1 MTISFSGLASGLDTS
16 SWVESL
22 TALKRAKVTT
32 LEEEQ
37 EVVQLSR
44 DTLNNIKSFFTS
56 FRSVLEKVT
65 DTKFNVAS
73 MDLFSQKLA
82 QSSNTNVL
90 TATATAEAEEGTY
103 EITVDK
109 LASNTHATSGFTYYT
124 TIVETTTATGDSLLK
139 HLGIKSGNIGV
150 TIGGSEVTLNISEND
165 SISDLVDK
173 FKNIGVNAGFNSDT
187 GIFSL
192 DIGAD
197 DIRDIDNTG
206 IVEGLHLEG
215 VNRGY
220 QSGTLTTE
228 KVETVYTPADGS
240 TLLKDLGVKA
250 GSIVIS
256 ANDADYNVQIDT
268 QDTLQ
273 DLINGLN
280 ANGIS
285 ATIED
290 GIFTL
295 NNAEITN
302 QGTTG
307 IIDALGLTSEIDS
320 VTQQSGNLA
329 FNTVTTETAG
339 ATEDTLLK
347 NLVGGESL
355 KNGDTVIVKDS
366 DNNLS
371 TITLST
377 TDTLGDLIEKLN
389 NSGLTASIDT
399 NSNIE
404 ITGGTVTGGSYDI
417 EEILGLE
424 FNQISGTITGDSI
437 ESKVEGFADENTTF
451 AELGITNAEF
461 EIYNQA
467 GSKLTSMN
475 IQSDSTLGDF
485 FEHLSTSY
493 GIEGS
498 INNGV
503 IRLTS
508 TSGNVL
514 VANELGITTETVTS
528 KTVITQKSD
537 SEITTLTTATADRTT
552 NLADLGLD
560 GLEYHIMSGSG
571 ELAEGIL
578 SSTETLGD
586 WFDTLANYGI
596 NATINNG
603 IITFD
608 SPDGNWLSGE
618 VNDALG
624 IEVDITDNETVIT
637 ENTMISTEKLYSTQT
652 QVVNADLDTT
662 LGEILNWNSGNTYT
676 ITGTINSDGSI
687 TGGSVIAISSA
698 ADLMA
703 MTNLSGA
710 ALGYTYVL
718 KKDITLSSDEW
729 NAIGN
734 QVNPFSGVFDG
745 QGHNITLDITLRDSG
760 GLFDTVTGTIKNLS
774 VSGNIEIESYTTNQ
788 SVEDKVRDI
797 LQTELGVGNINNY
810 QLDARI
816 REDLGADSLDLTE
829 LVMAFENEF
838 YIEISDN
845 DAQNLFTIGDIVNH
859 IINTPPNNAAYEME
873 YATIENIGSIAGVM
887 LDNSHIENVSSSVN
901 ITKANTGT
909 EVQYA
914 GGLVGTLYH
923 GNMKNSEFTGS
934 ITSSGYVG
942 GLVGYLYSSTIQAS
956 AVTGTLN
963 ATEKVGG
970 IAGYS
975 YLTEVYSDILFAGT
989 INASNT
995 AYGGGFAADTYETW
1009 VDRFIN
1015 IGTINSDT
1023 SNVYGIEFSGSG
1035 YYTDCLIGS
1044 NVNVTSPDGPSGM
1057 HTDSTCYTVELSDL
1071 SNVAFND
1078 LGFDSSVWNITEN
1091 GEVSIKTSGVQHF
1104 IQSGV
1109 ITLYDEYNSPL
1120 DSITLSADMTIGEML
1135 DEFAN
1140 LGVTGSISDGVISLD
1155 SIVSGDMNYIE
1166 GDVLNAMGI
1175 KTILNSGS
1183 VSYTDSKVLTHEA
1196 ANSYITED
1204 TLWLDIEGNLETCC
1218 TIDIVNQDGFVT
1230 SINVENKTLGEIFDE
1245 LETYGIKGEIVDGKL
1260 KFSSTGEYFIT
1271 EPADLLGV
1279 TGFDIT
1285 TTTKTIGAGVTQ
1297 GVTFESTQPVVLT
1310 SETPITLD
1318 TKLGDFLDMSDSVVN
1333 IHDCQTAE
1341 TFKVTL
1347 SADNTVSDFISILGG
1362 YSLEVLLN
1370 NDGTISISDED
1381 ANNAC
1386 YLTGSIIDQMGI
1398 TIVSGATTGVSL
1410 TSSAAVTYQSVVG
1423 IQTITAGIT
1432 QTSTVAITY
1441 TYSSSSTTLLSSI
1454 TSPDQLE
1461 DYGTYYIKTVEDLKK
1476 LAEWTNDGS
1485 LPHCTLELVNDI
1497 NLSGITL
1504 TPIGT
1509 EANPFTGIFDGNGH
1523 TISNFK
1529 LANNQI
1535 NTGFFG
1541 VTDGSYVVNL
1551 GLENVSIYYSGY
1563 NIDNVGLMVG
1573 KATNA
1578 SDFSECYVQG
1588 SINMNAENVGG
1599 FAGTMDTSSIY
1610 NSGAYVSINLTGSA
1624 TNVGG
1629 LVGDSISSTIDN
1641 SGVRGSIDTYSGNA
1655 LGGMIGSVFN
1665 SYIYGYTNDM
1675 WVSGMSSYRGTVLGY
1690 NENSTSNINI
1700 ESNSLNGSSDPA
1712 IGGGVTSGSGINI
1725 TSSYNVSDVESS
1737 SILVPT
1743 DSYYEDPHIVT
1754 ATASGTTTFGQLG
1767 LTSNASVT
1775 LVSQGTTYTY
1785 TVQTTTTLSSFM
1797 SYLNGKG
1804 FSTSLTGGKLTIS
1817 GKDNVYIKSDFNDTL
1832 DKLLKF
1838 KDRYGTGSNAITT
1851 TRTTTTSSTQTIT
1864 ENTLLADIDGFY
1876 FNNNETCITIENN
1889 GQIIYATVH
1898 SDYTVGDLINALES
1912 CGIDAS
1918 LSNGKL
1924 SLTPQSGV
1932 SIADD
1937 TDDNILGQ
1945 LNIENAFDSYVEKT
1959 MTDSDPLS
1967 ADGTSSLTGDTT
1979 MGDLGLPAFGFDI
1992 QISKKGETG
2001 HISIQ
2006 SGRDTTIMND
2016 LIEELANYGI
2026 QAQVSNGKFQITG
2039 YTGDYYISGMS
2050 EGLANALNLPWGE
2063 GSNSPYYT
2071 TTSSQTGTMSNSDKL
2086 TYECS
2091 EKITLNTE
2099 LGDIEGWTAGSI
2111 KIMKADG
2118 GYITANLRADQSIQ
2132 DLFDILNTYG
2142 ISGSVDSSGKI
2153 TLISENGSYIQEGT
2167 SNTLE
2172 KLGLQMTSSTQS
2184 GLVNTNSNELR
2195 VTTISA
2201 ATEDTKL
2208 ADITG
2213 GTYQDGYI
2221 SIIKNGVY
2229 KNISLSADETMGS
2242 LMAKLEEQGFST
2254 SIQNGALT
2262 ISADSD
2268 VKLSNYTGSQ
2278 KESNIFEL
2286 LGIDPADWEDTS
2298 SYRPGEAQMTT
2309 IVTTVSAATGETT
2322 LGSLGITDGYF
2333 YIQSN
2338 GVRYKAMVSSTDTIN
2353 DLRDTL
2359 SRFGIQSGLIESNGE
2374 FKFRLTG
2381 SGNSYIESAANG
2393 SNIVEK
2399 LFANGKDISYNYSA
2413 EVNTSLTTTDIL
2425 TATDD
2430 TLLSEFDTDWG
2441 GSPLKSEG
2449 TLVFNIGDETKV
2461 INITSDETFGSLI
2474 TKLESAG
2481 INASIK
2487 DGKLT
2492 LAAGNKDFSI
2502 DSSASASS
2510 LIANLGLTY
2519 SDNLGGFAASNDTV
2533 EQTISTVVEKTA
2545 SVAANADYSTQLGLL
2560 NISSGSFTIY
2570 RNGEK
2575 ATIQI
2580 DEEDTFSDLRSRISS
2595 AFSDVDIELKDG
2607 HLTIFSKT
2615 DGVQINAGASV
2626 DTSNIASVL
2635 GLQQNEN
2642 KVTSSRELYSVNESS
2657 KLTESGIFK
2666 LGDVTEGTFT
2676 IGDAVF
2682 EITDT
2687 TTLKDIISQINASED
2702 ANATAY
2708 WDSIDGKLVI
2718 ESRTTGSALIN
2729 IEKGTSNFTDIMG
2742 FTSTDS
2748 NGVVRLNTSAQEIG
2762 TNAKFSINGT
2772 NYTSSTNTVTSDIS
2786 RIQGVTLNL
2795 KDISEG
2801 GSVTLTI
2808 EKDAEKVSNAISD
2821 IVDAYNE
2828 LIENVDTEIAADGDL
2843 HDQTT
2848 LKLIR
2853 NQLRNLMTSSSYGN
2867 SVFKNLDAIGIGFDT
2882 ASANNISTENVNKL
2896 FFDQDKFLE
2905 AYSKDS
2911 DAVKDLL
2918 AGTESHPGI
2927 LSRVENIVESSLT
2940 AVTGYFDTA
2949 DNSYER
2955 EIQRY
2960 DDKIKKANAA
2970 VERYKERLESKFQT
2984 MDMLISNMQNQ
2995 YSSFLSL

>member
-399 NSNIE
+399 DSNIE

-745 QGHNITLDITLRDSG
+745 QGHNITLDVTLRDSG

-829 LVMAFENEF
+829 LVMAFEEKF
-838 YIEISDN
+838 GIEISDN

-859 IINTPPNNAAYEME
+859 IINIPLGDAAYEME

-1091 GEVSIKTSGVQHF
+1091 GEVSIKTSGVPHS

-1120 DSITLSADMTIGEML
+1120 DSITLSSDMTIGEML

-1204 TLWLDIEGNLETCC
+1204 TLWLDIEGNLETCN

-1271 EPADLLGV
+1271 EPVDLLGV

-1410 TSSAAVTYQSVVG
+1410 TSSKALTEQ
-1423 IQTITAGIT
+1423 IQTSQIITTGVT
-1432 QTSTVAITY
+1432 QTSTSAVTYYANMPDAIDFSTV
-1441 TYSSSSTTLLSSI
+1441 SSSTRL
-1454 TSPDQLE
+1454 TSGKYFISTE
-1461 DYGTYYIKTVEDLKK
+1461 EDLKK
-1476 LAEWTNDGS
+1476 LATMTNSGLIGS
-1485 LPHCTLELVNDI
+1485 GTTFYLKND
-1497 NLSGITL
+1497 ITL
-1504 TPIGT
+1504 TSSITSIGNASNPFEGTFNGMGYVISNVNIINPESNTYKGLFGYIKNATIGNLGT
-1509 EANPFTGIFDGNGH
+1509 EV
-1523 TISNFK
+1523 
-1529 LANNQI
+1529 L
-1535 NTGFFG
+1535 FG
-1541 VTDGSYVVNL
+1541 AQHFSGGLVGCSEYSY
-1551 GLENVSIYYSGY
+1551 I
-1563 NIDNVGLMVG
+1563 
-1573 KATNA
+1573 TN
-1578 SDFSECYVQG
+1578 CYTTG
-1588 SINMNAENVGG
+1588 SIMYTTTKAAV
-1599 FAGTMDTSSIY
+1599 
-1610 NSGAYVSINLTGSA
+1610 
-1624 TNVGG
+1624 VGG
-1629 LVGDSISSTIDN
+1629 LVGYMIGGRIVNSATDVYLKVRTTDVGGFVGCADYGTIINSFAAGTITGSSTNAGGFAGEVIN
-1641 SGVRGSIDTYSGNA
+1641 STFISC
-1655 LGGMIGSVFN
+1655 
-1665 SYIYGYTNDM
+1665 YTTNP
-1675 WVSGMSSYRGTVLGY
+1675 VSGGQNTGGFIGWNEGGNQYNGAIYYNSCSNGIGGSNSSATTTPVYGGGTKPTA
-1690 NENSTSNINI
+1690 SI
-1700 ESNSLNGSSDPA
+1700 ESKVIRYNPTTMASS
-1712 IGGGVTSGSGINI
+1712 
-1725 TSSYNVSDVESS
+1725 
-1737 SILVPT
+1737 
-1743 DSYYEDPHIVT
+1743 
-1754 ATASGTTTFGQLG
+1754 TTFGQLG

-1817 GKDNVYIKSDFNDTL
+1817 GATDVYFRNDFNDTL
-1832 DKLLKF
+1832 DGLLNFSEKSG
-1838 KDRYGTGSNAITT
+1838 YGSNGIATVQTVTQTT
-1851 TRTTTTSSTQTIT
+1851 TQTIT

-2132 DLFDILNTYG
+2132 DLFDILNDYG

-2184 GLVNTNSNELR
+2184 GLVNTNSNELI

-2580 DEEDTFSDLRSRISS
+2580 NEEDTFSDLRSRISS

-2615 DGVQINAGASV
+2615 DGVQINAGSSV

-2682 EITDT
+2682 EIMDT

-2828 LIENVDTEIAADGDL
+2828 LIENVDAEIAADGDL

-2927 LSRVENIVESSLT
+2927 LSRVENIVETSLT

>member
-399 NSNIE
+399 DSNIE

-718 KKDITLSSDEW
+718 KKDITLSSNEW

-797 LQTELGVGNINNY
+797 LQKELGVGNINNY

-816 REDLGADSLDLTE
+816 REDLGADSLELTE
-829 LVMAFENEF
+829 LVMAFEEEF
-838 YIEISDN
+838 GIEISDN

-859 IINTPPNNAAYEME
+859 IINIPLGDAAYEME

-1015 IGTINSDT
+1015 IGTINSDN

-1091 GEVSIKTSGVQHF
+1091 GEVSIKTSGVPHS

-1204 TLWLDIEGNLETCC
+1204 TLWLDIEGNLETCN

-1410 TSSAAVTYQSVVG
+1410 TSSKALTEQ
-1423 IQTITAGIT
+1423 IQTSQIITTGVT
-1432 QTSTVAITY
+1432 QTSTSAVTYYANMPDAIDFSTV
-1441 TYSSSSTTLLSSI
+1441 SSSTRL
-1454 TSPDQLE
+1454 TSGKYFISTE
-1461 DYGTYYIKTVEDLKK
+1461 EDLKK
-1476 LAEWTNDGS
+1476 LATMTNSGLIGS
-1485 LPHCTLELVNDI
+1485 GTTFYLKND
-1497 NLSGITL
+1497 ITL
-1504 TPIGT
+1504 TSSITSIGNASNPFEGTFNGMGYVISNVNIINPESNTYKGLFGYIKNATIENLGT
-1509 EANPFTGIFDGNGH
+1509 EV
-1523 TISNFK
+1523 
-1529 LANNQI
+1529 L
-1535 NTGFFG
+1535 FG
-1541 VTDGSYVVNL
+1541 AQHFSGGLVGCSEYSY
-1551 GLENVSIYYSGY
+1551 I
-1563 NIDNVGLMVG
+1563 
-1573 KATNA
+1573 TN
-1578 SDFSECYVQG
+1578 CYTTG
-1588 SINMNAENVGG
+1588 SIMYTTTKAAV
-1599 FAGTMDTSSIY
+1599 
-1610 NSGAYVSINLTGSA
+1610 
-1624 TNVGG
+1624 VGG
-1629 LVGDSISSTIDN
+1629 LVGYMIAGRIVNSATDVYLNVGTTDVGGFVGCADYGTIINSFAAGTITGSSTNAGGFAGEVIN
-1641 SGVRGSIDTYSGNA
+1641 STFISC
-1655 LGGMIGSVFN
+1655 
-1665 SYIYGYTNDM
+1665 YTTNP
-1675 WVSGMSSYRGTVLGY
+1675 VSGGQNTGGFIGWDEGGSQYNGAIYYNSCSNGIGGSNSSATTTPVYGGGTKPTA
-1690 NENSTSNINI
+1690 SI
-1700 ESNSLNGSSDPA
+1700 ESKVIRYNPTTMASS
-1712 IGGGVTSGSGINI
+1712 
-1725 TSSYNVSDVESS
+1725 
-1737 SILVPT
+1737 
-1743 DSYYEDPHIVT
+1743 
-1754 ATASGTTTFGQLG
+1754 TTFGQLG

-1817 GKDNVYIKSDFNDTL
+1817 GATDVYFRNDFNDTL
-1832 DKLLKF
+1832 DGLLNFSEKSG
-1838 KDRYGTGSNAITT
+1838 YGSNGIATVQTVTQTT
-1851 TRTTTTSSTQTIT
+1851 TQTIT

-2006 SGRDTTIMND
+2006 SGRDTTTMND

-2132 DLFDILNTYG
+2132 DLFDILNDYG

-2580 DEEDTFSDLRSRISS
+2580 NEEDTFSDLRSRISS

-2615 DGVQINAGASV
+2615 DGVQINAGSSV

-2682 EITDT
+2682 EIMDT

-2828 LIENVDTEIAADGDL
+2828 LIENVDAEIAADGDL

-2927 LSRVENIVESSLT
+2927 LSRVENIVETSLT

>member
-399 NSNIE
+399 DSNIE

-745 QGHNITLDITLRDSG
+745 QGHNITLDVTLRDSG

-797 LQTELGVGNINNY
+797 LQEELGVGNINNY

-829 LVMAFENEF
+829 LVMAFEEKF
-838 YIEISDN
+838 GIEISDN

-859 IINTPPNNAAYEME
+859 IINIPLGDAAYEME

-1015 IGTINSDT
+1015 IGTINSDNT
-1023 SNVYGIEFSGSG
+1023 NVYGIEFSGSG

-1078 LGFDSSVWNITEN
+1078 LGFDSSIWDITEN

-1204 TLWLDIEGNLETCC
+1204 TLWLDIEGNLETCN

-1271 EPADLLGV
+1271 EPVDLLGV

-1410 TSSAAVTYQSVVG
+1410 TSSKALTEQ
-1423 IQTITAGIT
+1423 IQTSQIITTGVT
-1432 QTSTVAITY
+1432 QTSTSAVTYYANMPDAIDFSTV
-1441 TYSSSSTTLLSSI
+1441 SSSTRL
-1454 TSPDQLE
+1454 TSGKYFISTE
-1461 DYGTYYIKTVEDLKK
+1461 EDLKK
-1476 LAEWTNDGS
+1476 LATMTNSGLIGS
-1485 LPHCTLELVNDI
+1485 GTTFYLKND
-1497 NLSGITL
+1497 ITL
-1504 TPIGT
+1504 TSSITSIGNASNPFEGTFNGMGYVISNVNIINPESNTYKGLFGYIKNATIGNLGT
-1509 EANPFTGIFDGNGH
+1509 EV
-1523 TISNFK
+1523 
-1529 LANNQI
+1529 L
-1535 NTGFFG
+1535 FG
-1541 VTDGSYVVNL
+1541 AQHFSGGLVGCSEYSY
-1551 GLENVSIYYSGY
+1551 I
-1563 NIDNVGLMVG
+1563 
-1573 KATNA
+1573 TN
-1578 SDFSECYVQG
+1578 CYTTG
-1588 SINMNAENVGG
+1588 SIMYTTTKAAV
-1599 FAGTMDTSSIY
+1599 
-1610 NSGAYVSINLTGSA
+1610 
-1624 TNVGG
+1624 VGG
-1629 LVGDSISSTIDN
+1629 LVGYMIGGRIVNSATDVYLKVGTTDVGGFVGCADYGTIINSFAAGTITGSSTNAGGFAGNVIN
-1641 SGVRGSIDTYSGNA
+1641 STFISC
-1655 LGGMIGSVFN
+1655 
-1665 SYIYGYTNDM
+1665 YTTNP
-1675 WVSGMSSYRGTVLGY
+1675 VSGGQNTGGFIGWNEGGNQYNGAIYYNSCSNGIGGSNSSATTTPVYGGGTKPTA
-1690 NENSTSNINI
+1690 SI
-1700 ESNSLNGSSDPA
+1700 ESKVIRYNPTTMASS
-1712 IGGGVTSGSGINI
+1712 
-1725 TSSYNVSDVESS
+1725 
-1737 SILVPT
+1737 
-1743 DSYYEDPHIVT
+1743 
-1754 ATASGTTTFGQLG
+1754 TTFGQLG

-1817 GKDNVYIKSDFNDTL
+1817 GATDVYFRNDFNDTL
-1832 DKLLKF
+1832 DGLLNFSEKSG
-1838 KDRYGTGSNAITT
+1838 YGSNGIATVQTVTQTT
-1851 TRTTTTSSTQTIT
+1851 TQTIT

-1945 LNIENAFDSYVEKT
+1945 VNIENAFDSYVEKT

-2132 DLFDILNTYG
+2132 DLFDILNDYG

-2580 DEEDTFSDLRSRISS
+2580 NEEDTFSDLRSRISS

-2615 DGVQINAGASV
+2615 DGVQINAGSSV

-2828 LIENVDTEIAADGDL
+2828 LIENVDAEIAADGDL

-2927 LSRVENIVESSLT
+2927 LSRVENIVETSLT

>member
-399 NSNIE
+399 DSNIE

-718 KKDITLSSDEW
+718 KKDITLSSNEW

-816 REDLGADSLDLTE
+816 REDLGADSLELTE
-829 LVMAFENEF
+829 LVMAFEEEF
-838 YIEISDN
+838 GIEISDN

-859 IINTPPNNAAYEME
+859 IINIPLGDAAYEME

-1015 IGTINSDT
+1015 IGTINSDN

-1091 GEVSIKTSGVQHF
+1091 GEVSIKTSGVPHS

-1204 TLWLDIEGNLETCC
+1204 TLWLDIEGNLETCN

-1398 TIVSGATTGVSL
+1398 TIVSSATTGVSL
-1410 TSSAAVTYQSVVG
+1410 TSSKALTEQ
-1423 IQTITAGIT
+1423 IQTSQIITTGVT
-1432 QTSTVAITY
+1432 QTSTSAVTYYANMPDAIDFSTV
-1441 TYSSSSTTLLSSI
+1441 SSSTRL
-1454 TSPDQLE
+1454 TSGKYFISTE
-1461 DYGTYYIKTVEDLKK
+1461 EDLKK
-1476 LAEWTNDGS
+1476 LATMTNSGLIGS
-1485 LPHCTLELVNDI
+1485 GTTFYLKND
-1497 NLSGITL
+1497 ITL
-1504 TPIGT
+1504 TSSITSIGNASNPFEGTFNGMGYVISNVNIINPESNTYKGLFGYIKNATIGNLGT
-1509 EANPFTGIFDGNGH
+1509 EV
-1523 TISNFK
+1523 
-1529 LANNQI
+1529 L
-1535 NTGFFG
+1535 FG
-1541 VTDGSYVVNL
+1541 AQHFSGGLVGCSEYSY
-1551 GLENVSIYYSGY
+1551 I
-1563 NIDNVGLMVG
+1563 
-1573 KATNA
+1573 TN
-1578 SDFSECYVQG
+1578 CYTTG
-1588 SINMNAENVGG
+1588 SIMYTTTKAAV
-1599 FAGTMDTSSIY
+1599 
-1610 NSGAYVSINLTGSA
+1610 
-1624 TNVGG
+1624 VGG
-1629 LVGDSISSTIDN
+1629 LVGYMIAGRIVNSATDVYLNVGTTDVGGFVGCADYGTIINSFAAGTITGSSTNAGGFAGEVIN
-1641 SGVRGSIDTYSGNA
+1641 STFISC
-1655 LGGMIGSVFN
+1655 
-1665 SYIYGYTNDM
+1665 YTTNP
-1675 WVSGMSSYRGTVLGY
+1675 VSGGQNTGGFIGWDEGGSQYNGAIYYNSCSNGIGGSNSSATTTPVYGGGTKPTA
-1690 NENSTSNINI
+1690 SI
-1700 ESNSLNGSSDPA
+1700 ESKVIRYNPTTMASS
-1712 IGGGVTSGSGINI
+1712 
-1725 TSSYNVSDVESS
+1725 
-1737 SILVPT
+1737 
-1743 DSYYEDPHIVT
+1743 
-1754 ATASGTTTFGQLG
+1754 TTFGQLG

-1817 GKDNVYIKSDFNDTL
+1817 GATDVYFRNDFNDTL
-1832 DKLLKF
+1832 DGLLNFSEKSG
-1838 KDRYGTGSNAITT
+1838 YGSNGIATVQTVTQTT
-1851 TRTTTTSSTQTIT
+1851 TQTIT

-2006 SGRDTTIMND
+2006 SGRDTTTMND

-2132 DLFDILNTYG
+2132 DLFDILNDYG

-2580 DEEDTFSDLRSRISS
+2580 NEEDTFSDLRSRISS

-2615 DGVQINAGASV
+2615 DGVQINAGSSV

-2682 EITDT
+2682 EIMDT

-2828 LIENVDTEIAADGDL
+2828 LIENVDAEIAADGDL

-2927 LSRVENIVESSLT
+2927 LSRVENIVETSLT

>member
-399 NSNIE
+399 DSNIE

-745 QGHNITLDITLRDSG
+745 QGHNITLDVTLRDSG

-797 LQTELGVGNINNY
+797 LQEELGVGNINNY

-829 LVMAFENEF
+829 LVMAFEEKF
-838 YIEISDN
+838 GIEISDN

-859 IINTPPNNAAYEME
+859 IINIPLGDAAYEME

-1078 LGFDSSVWNITEN
+1078 LGFDSSIWDITEN

-1204 TLWLDIEGNLETCC
+1204 TLWLDIEGNLETCN

-1271 EPADLLGV
+1271 EPVDLLGV

-1410 TSSAAVTYQSVVG
+1410 TSSKALTEQ
-1423 IQTITAGIT
+1423 IQTSQIITTGVT
-1432 QTSTVAITY
+1432 QTSTSAVTYYANMPDAIDFSTV
-1441 TYSSSSTTLLSSI
+1441 SSSTRL
-1454 TSPDQLE
+1454 TSGKYFISTE
-1461 DYGTYYIKTVEDLKK
+1461 EDLKK
-1476 LAEWTNDGS
+1476 LATMTNSGLIGS
-1485 LPHCTLELVNDI
+1485 GTTFYLKND
-1497 NLSGITL
+1497 ITL
-1504 TPIGT
+1504 TSSITSIGNASNPFEGTFNGMGYVISNVNIINPESNTYKGLFGYIKNATIGNLGT
-1509 EANPFTGIFDGNGH
+1509 EV
-1523 TISNFK
+1523 
-1529 LANNQI
+1529 L
-1535 NTGFFG
+1535 FG
-1541 VTDGSYVVNL
+1541 AQHFSGGLVGCSEYSY
-1551 GLENVSIYYSGY
+1551 I
-1563 NIDNVGLMVG
+1563 
-1573 KATNA
+1573 TN
-1578 SDFSECYVQG
+1578 CYTTG
-1588 SINMNAENVGG
+1588 SIMYTTTKAAV
-1599 FAGTMDTSSIY
+1599 
-1610 NSGAYVSINLTGSA
+1610 
-1624 TNVGG
+1624 VGG
-1629 LVGDSISSTIDN
+1629 LVGYMIGGRIVNSATDVYLKVGTTDVGGFVGCADYGTIINSFAAGTITGSSTNAGGFAGNVIN
-1641 SGVRGSIDTYSGNA
+1641 STFISC
-1655 LGGMIGSVFN
+1655 
-1665 SYIYGYTNDM
+1665 YTTNP
-1675 WVSGMSSYRGTVLGY
+1675 VSGGQNTGGFIGWNEGGNQYNGAIYYNSCSNGIGGSNSSATTTPVYGGGTKPTA
-1690 NENSTSNINI
+1690 SI
-1700 ESNSLNGSSDPA
+1700 ESKVIRYNPTTMASS
-1712 IGGGVTSGSGINI
+1712 
-1725 TSSYNVSDVESS
+1725 
-1737 SILVPT
+1737 
-1743 DSYYEDPHIVT
+1743 
-1754 ATASGTTTFGQLG
+1754 TTFGQLG

-1817 GKDNVYIKSDFNDTL
+1817 GATDVYFRNDFNDTL
-1832 DKLLKF
+1832 DGLLNFSEKSG
-1838 KDRYGTGSNAITT
+1838 YGSNGIATVQTVTQTT
-1851 TRTTTTSSTQTIT
+1851 TQTIT

-1945 LNIENAFDSYVEKT
+1945 VNIENAFDSYVEKT

-2132 DLFDILNTYG
+2132 DLFDILNDYG

-2580 DEEDTFSDLRSRISS
+2580 NEEDTFSDLRSRISS

-2615 DGVQINAGASV
+2615 DGVQINAGSSV

-2828 LIENVDTEIAADGDL
+2828 LIENVDAEIAADGDL

-2927 LSRVENIVESSLT
+2927 LSRVENIVETSLT

>member
-399 NSNIE
+399 DSNIE

-710 ALGYTYVL
+710 ALGYTYVM

-745 QGHNITLDITLRDSG
+745 QGHNITLDVTLRDSG

-797 LQTELGVGNINNY
+797 LQEELGVGNINNY

-816 REDLGADSLDLTE
+816 REDLGADSLDFTE
-829 LVMAFENEF
+829 LIADIEQEF
-838 YIEISDN
+838 NITLSSDEEAAEIS
-845 DAQNLFTIGDIVNH
+845 TIGDIVNH
-859 IINTPPNNAAYEME
+859 IINTPLNNAAYEME

-1078 LGFDSSVWNITEN
+1078 LGFDSSIWDITEN
-1091 GEVSIKTSGVQHF
+1091 GEVSIKTSGVPHF

-1245 LETYGIKGEIVDGKL
+1245 LETYGINGEIVDGKL

-1271 EPADLLGV
+1271 EPVDLLGV

-1370 NDGTISISDED
+1370 NDGTISISDEY

-1410 TSSAAVTYQSVVG
+1410 TSSAAVTYQSVVS

-1441 TYSSSSTTLLSSI
+1441 TNGIKFSTVSSTATLSS
-1454 TSPDQLE
+1454 
-1461 DYGTYYIKTVEDLKK
+1461 GTYLISTTSDLKK
-1476 LAEWTNDGS
+1476 LSTMTNNGKIGENTYFV
-1485 LPHCTLELVNDI
+1485 LTNDI
-1497 NLSGITL
+1497 NFANQTL
-1504 TPIGT
+1504 TAIGT
-1509 EANPFTGIFDGNGH
+1509 EDNPFYGTFNGNGH
-1523 TISNFK
+1523 VISSIK
-1529 LANNQI
+1529 I
-1535 NTGFFG
+1535 TSTTTGRIGFFG
-1541 VTDGSYVVNL
+1541 IT
-1551 GLENVSIYYSGY
+1551 SGAK
-1563 NIDNVGLMVG
+1563 I
-1573 KATNA
+1573 
-1578 SDFSECYVQG
+1578 
-1588 SINMNAENVGG
+1588 ENVGIEKLNI
-1599 FAGTMDTSSIY
+1599 TSSTAT
-1610 NSGAYVSINLTGSA
+1610 SGQ
-1624 TNVGG
+1624 VGG
-1629 LVGDSISSTIDN
+1629 LVAIAYSSTKI
-1641 SGVRGSIDTYSGNA
+1641 S
-1655 LGGMIGSVFN
+1655 N
-1665 SYIYGYTNDM
+1665 SYVTGTIKITA
-1675 WVSGMSSYRGTVLGY
+1675 SSAGCVAGFVGNLR
-1690 NENSTSNINI
+1690 
-1700 ESNSLNGSSDPA
+1700 
-1712 IGGGVTSGSGINI
+1712 
-1725 TSSYNVSDVESS
+1725 ESS
-1737 SILVPT
+1737 SVTNCAASVYVSATGANIGGFVGMLKDSSISDSFTKGTVTGSGEKVGGFVGNQSRSTVKDSWSSGSVSGSSYVGGFIGYDENSLSSSGNYYYNNSNLNASGGSTSTSYATKGYGIPITSPT
-1743 DSYYEDPHIVT
+1743 SKLGS
-1754 ATASGTTTFGQLG
+1754 ATASTTATRSTTFGQLG

-1898 SDYTVGDLINALES
+1898 SDYTVGDLMNALES
-1912 CGIDAS
+1912 WGIDAS

-2132 DLFDILNTYG
+2132 DLFDILNDYG

-2580 DEEDTFSDLRSRISS
+2580 NEEDTFSDLRSRISS

-2748 NGVVRLNTSAQEIG
+2748 NGVVRLNASAQEIG

-2828 LIENVDTEIAADGDL
+2828 LIENVDAEIAADGDL